1 MIHKTLTAE
10 QFKGTIDP
18 AADLPSIDTPAP
30 AESNSAAD
38 DDDEIPQLEQLIAV
52 HDFEEVAHKKY
63 TQKTFAFYSSAATDL
78 VSHHANLASYR
89 QLMLRPRVLRNVK
102 EVAMPRT
109 ILGCASSAPFFVSP
123 TAMAKLAHP
132 EGELAVARGCAEEGI
147 IQIISNNASFPLAE
161 IVAAGRPGQVFFL
174 QLYVNSERR
183 KTEELL
189 REAAGLGIR
198 AVFVTVDAPI
208 PGKREA
214 DERIAAGNLVSAVSG
229 AVAKNDKKGGG
240 LGRVMAK
247 YIDSTLT
254 WEDLAWI
261 KEVSGLP
268 VILKG
273 VQTGADARMAMK
285 YGADAIML
293 SNHGG
298 RSLDTYVYSP
308 LSCAG

>member
-189 REAAGLGIR
+189 REAAGLGR
-198 AVFVTVDAPI
+198 KP
-208 PGKREA
+208 P
-214 DERIAAGNLVSAVSG
+214 ERGGDVSVLDRDSPNAL
-229 AVAKNDKKGGG
+229 
-240 LGRVMAK
+240 LGRA
-247 YIDSTLT
+247 
-254 WEDLAWI
+254 LA
-261 KEVSGLP
+261 
-268 VILKG
+268 
-273 VQTGADARMAMK
+273 
-285 YGADAIML
+285 
-293 SNHGG
+293 
-298 RSLDTYVYSP
+298 
-308 LSCAG
+308 